1 MLHYGLYC
9 GDYLVNLG
17 DATIARTLVYL
28 RTSTDKQDI
37 NHQKVEILEYAR
49 REKIHIDDFIAIS
62 ISSKRE
68 RRARRIDELLQ
79 RLADGDTLI
88 VTELSRLGRSTGEV
102 IDLIDE
108 LVQGGVQVF
117 VLKQNLKLDKDQ
129 DDIQSLTM
137 ITLLS
142 LFAEMERMMIS
153 KRTKEALAARKVQGI
168 TLGKP
173 KGTIQD
179 SIYDKDRDRIIELL
193 QLGVSARRI
202 STRHLKYGTPSSLN
216 YYITTRR
223 LSESL

>member
-1 MLHYGLYC
+1 M
-9 GDYLVNLG
+9 
-17 DATIARTLVYL
+17 ARTLAYL

-49 REKIHIDDFIAIS
+49 RERIHVDDFISIS

-68 RRARRIDELLQ
+68 RRARRIDELLEK
-79 RLADGDTLI
+79 LADGDTLV

-108 LVQGGVQVF
+108 LVRGGVQVI
-117 VLKQNLKLDKDQ
+117 VLKQNLILDKDQ

-137 ITLLS
+137 ITLFS
-142 LFAEMERMMIS
+142 LFAQMERMMIS
-153 KRTKEALAARKVQGI
+153 KRTKEALAARKAQGV

-179 SIYDKDRDRIIELL
+179 SIYDKDRERIIELL
-193 QLGVSARRI
+193 RLGVSARRI
-202 STRHLKYGTPSSLN
+202 STKHLRYGTPSSLN
-216 YYITTRR
+216 YYIKARGLR
-223 LSESL
+223 EAH

>member
-1 MLHYGLYC
+1 
-9 GDYLVNLG
+9 
-17 DATIARTLVYL
+17 
-28 RTSTDKQDI
+28 
-37 NHQKVEILEYAR
+37 
-49 REKIHIDDFIAIS
+49 
-62 ISSKRE
+62 
-68 RRARRIDELLQ
+68 
-79 RLADGDTLI
+79 
-88 VTELSRLGRSTGEV
+88 
-102 IDLIDE
+102 
-108 LVQGGVQVF
+108 
-117 VLKQNLKLDKDQ
+117 
-129 DDIQSLTM
+129 M

>member
-1 MLHYGLYC
+1 M
-9 GDYLVNLG
+9 
-17 DATIARTLVYL
+17 ARTLAYL

-49 REKIHIDDFIAIS
+49 RERIHIDDFITIS

-68 RRARRIDELLQ
+68 RLS
-79 RLADGDTLI
+79 DGDMLI

-108 LVQGGVQVF
+108 LVQGGVQVI
-117 VLKQNLKLDKDQ
+117 VLKQNLTLDKDQ

-142 LFAEMERMMIS
+142 LFAQMERMMIS
-153 KRTKEALAARKVQGI
+153 RRTKEALAARKAQGVI
-168 TLGKP
+168 LGKP

-179 SIYDKDRDRIIELL
+179 SIYDNDRGRIIELL
-193 QLGVSARRI
+193 RLGVSARRI
-202 STRHLKYGTPSSLN
+202 STKHLGYGTPSSLN
-216 YYITTRR
+216 YYIKTRR
-223 LSESL
+223 LREVQ

>member
-1 MLHYGLYC
+1 M
-9 GDYLVNLG
+9 
-17 DATIARTLVYL
+17 TRTLAYL

-37 NHQKVEILEYAR
+37 NHQKVEILEYAQ

-79 RLADGDTLI
+79 KLADGDTVI

-108 LVQGGVQVF
+108 LIRGGVRIIVI
-117 VLKQNLKLDKDQ
+117 KQNLILEKDQ
-129 DDIQSLTM
+129 DDIQSLAM

-153 KRTKEALAARKVQGI
+153 RRTKEALAARKARGVI
-168 TLGKP
+168 LGKP

-179 SIYDKDRDRIIELL
+179 SVYDKDRERIIELL
-193 QLGVSARRI
+193 QLGVSARHI
-202 STRHLKYGTPSSLN
+202 SARHLGYGTPSSLN
-216 YYITTRR
+216 YYVRTRNLKNEADVR
-223 LSESL
+223 

>member
-1 MLHYGLYC
+1 M
-9 GDYLVNLG
+9 
-17 DATIARTLVYL
+17 ARTLAYL
-28 RTSTDKQDI
+28 RTSTDRQDI

-49 REKIHIDDFIAIS
+49 RERIHIDDFIAIS

-68 RRARRIDELLQ
+68 RRARRIDELLEK
-79 RLADGDTLI
+79 LADGDTLI

-108 LVQGGVQVF
+108 LVQGGVQVI
-117 VLKQNLKLDKDQ
+117 VLKQNLRLDKDQ

-142 LFAEMERMMIS
+142 LFAQMERMMIS
-153 KRTKEALAARKVQGI
+153 KRTKEALAARKAQGV

-202 STRHLKYGTPSSLN
+202 SAKHLRYGTPSSLS
-216 YYITTRR
+216 YYIKTRGLR
-223 LSESL
+223 ETMDVG

>member
-1 MLHYGLYC
+1 M
-9 GDYLVNLG
+9 
-17 DATIARTLVYL
+17 ARTLAYL

-49 REKIHIDDFIAIS
+49 RERIHIDDFIAIS

-79 RLADGDTLI
+79 KLADGDTLI

-108 LVQGGVQVF
+108 LVQGEVQVI
-117 VLKQNLKLDKDQ
+117 VLKQNLILNKDQ
-129 DDIQSLTM
+129 DDIQSLMM

-142 LFAEMERMMIS
+142 LFAQMERMMIS
-153 KRTKEALAARKVQGI
+153 KRTKEALAARKAQGVI
-168 TLGKP
+168 LGKP

-179 SIYDKDRDRIIELL
+179 SMYDKDRERIAELL
-193 QLGVSARRI
+193 HLGVS
-202 STRHLKYGTPSSLN
+202 TRHISAKHLGYGTPSSLN
-216 YYITTRR
+216 YYVRTRN
-223 LSESL
+223 LKTDAD